1 MATDW
6 TSPKTSDTHT
16 NELAATRGR
25 DESNARMDY
34 TGDTNIPDGT
44 IRWNKANNRFEIW
57 SAASSTWSVLSS
69 KYLINVDTVDGY
81 HAGNASGNVP
91 VSNGTVNTNLNSD
104 KLDGQHGTFFQ
115 ARANHTG
122 TQAPS
127 TISPQGAG
135 SGLDADKLDG
145 KHASEFVYTTG
156 GTMTGDLTVPTVNG
170 DIFVADTRAQTI
182 NPEDINNRVT
192 VDFKSGSTIGLPG
205 LYYLVWTM
213 RPWGD
218 DSGGPAHQIAN
229 GSDGMF
235 YRSGTEASG
244 WGAWYKIWHAG
255 NDGSGSGL
263 DADLLDGLDSSRYH
277 KAAVSIFT
285 GGDWNSLTQ
294 HGTYKIDHETFDNDT
309 NHPPATYAWGIL
321 NVFVSE
327 VGGENRISQIYIPHQ
342 SSFDKYIYER
352 MFNGSDWTEWR
363 KIWRG
368 GTGSGSGLDADMLD
382 GKHLSEIWGG
392 IWDVII
398 EDRKPQGTG
407 GGTFTSGAWRTRDL
421 NTLVFNPN
429 SLASL
434 SNNRFTLP
442 AGTYCID
449 WDAPAQRVNRHK
461 TRLYNYTNSTVVAY
475 GTSEYATVPVDGLG
489 TTSRSCG
496 TTVITITRSTAFIIQ
511 HYCGVSSSVGFGEAS
526 SFGTEVYTRVR
537 IKKIA

>member
-6 TSPKTSDTHT
+6 TSPKTSDTHA

-115 ARANHTG
+115 ARENHTG

-135 SGLDADKLDG
+135 SGLNADLLDGLHSSAFLGVSAKAVDSDKLDG
-145 KHASEFVYTTG
+145 LHASDFQAMIDQKVDEFIVPANSNTVIWHKVGELDTDIGPSANNLTLLVSGVSDYGNNKPGVDIVQVSTRGGVSVDVYSLVPPGTRDQTYCYRNNATTG
-156 GTMTGDLTVPTVNG
+156 KTEIWVKRDAYTYETHFAVLNVNDATYG
-170 DIFVADTRAQTI
+170 NLASSSTEPSGIVYVDIKTH
-182 NPEDINNRVT
+182 
-192 VDFKSGSTIGLPG
+192 
-205 LYYLVWTM
+205 WT
-213 RPWGD
+213 
-218 DSGGPAHQIAN
+218 S
-229 GSDGMF
+229 
-235 YRSGTEASG
+235 
-244 WGAWYKIWHAG
+244 G

-263 DADLLDGLDSSRYH
+263 VADMVDGYHAGNASGNVPVSNGTLNINLNADL
-277 KAAVSIFT
+277 
-285 GGDWNSLTQ
+285 
-294 HGTYKIDHETFDNDT
+294 
-309 NHPPATYAWGIL
+309 
-321 NVFVSE
+321 
-327 VGGENRISQIYIPHQ
+327 
-342 SSFDKYIYER
+342 
-352 MFNGSDWTEWR
+352 
-363 KIWRG
+363 
-368 GTGSGSGLDADMLD
+368 LD
-382 GKHLSEIWGG
+382 GKHLSEIGG

-398 EDRKPQGTG
+398 EDRKPSGTN
-407 GGTFTSGAWRTRDL
+407 GGTFSSGAWQTRDL
-421 NTLVFNPN
+421 NTLVYNHD

-449 WDAPAQRVNRHK
+449 WDAPGCRVISHK
-461 TRLYNYTNSTVVAY
+461 TLLYNYTKSSIVAY
-475 GTSEYATVPVDGLG
+475 GTSEVCFDSDDYPQ
-489 TTSRSCG
+489 
-496 TTVITITRSTAFIIQ
+496 TR
-511 HYCGVSSSVGFGEAS
+511 
-526 SFGTEVYTRVR
+526 SFGTSIITIDQQTQFEIRHRCSSSSGIGLGRSAGFGTEIYTRVR
-537 IKKIA
+537 IKKID

>member
-57 SAASSTWSVLSS
+57 STASSTWSVLSS

-91 VSNGTVNTNLNSD
+91 VSNGTVNTNLNAD

-115 ARANHTG
+115 ARENHTG

-127 TISPQGAG
+127 TISPQGTG

-145 KHASEFVYTTG
+145 QHASSFLQASSYTAS
-156 GTMTGDLTVPTVNG
+156 DVLTKIKTV
-170 DIFVADTRAQTI
+170 
-182 NPEDINNRVT
+182 
-192 VDFKSGSTIGLPG
+192 
-205 LYYLVWTM
+205 
-213 RPWGD
+213 
-218 DSGGPAHQIAN
+218 
-229 GSDGMF
+229 
-235 YRSGTEASG
+235 
-244 WGAWYKIWHAG
+244 
-255 NDGSGSGL
+255 DGSGSGL

-277 KAAVSIFT
+277 KAAVSAFT

-294 HGTYKIDHETFDNDT
+294 HGTYKIQHETFDNDT
-309 NHPPATYAWGIL
+309 NHPPAISPYGIL

-327 VGGENRISQIYIPHQ
+327 IGGENRICQIYIPHQ
-342 SSFDKYIYER
+342 SHDKYIYER
-352 MFNGSDWTEWR
+352 MFNAGGWTEWR
-363 KIWRG
+363 KIWKG
-368 GTGSGSGLDADMLD
+368 GTGSGSGLDADLLD
-382 GKHLSEIWGG
+382 GKHLSEIGG
-392 IWDVII
+392 SAWDVII
-398 EDRKPQGTG
+398 EDRKPKGTHG
-407 GGTFTSGAWRTRDL
+407 GKFESGAWRTRDL
-421 NTLVFNPN
+421 NTLVFNHN

-449 WDAPAQRVNRHK
+449 WDAPAHNVNNHK
-461 TRLYNYTNSTVVAY
+461 SALYNYTGSTIVAY
-475 GTSEYATVPVDGLG
+475 GTSARSDIISSTATSS
-489 TTSRSCG
+489 TTSSVG
-496 TTVITITRSTAFIIQ
+496 TTVITVTSSTTFEIRHICGTTRD
-511 HYCGVSSSVGFGEAS
+511 SVGFGIATNLA
-526 SFGTEVYTRVR
+526 TEIYTRVR

>member
-6 TSPKTSDTHT
+6 NSPKTSDTHT

-104 KLDGQHGTFFQ
+104 LLDGQHGTFFQ

-156 GTMTGDLTVPTVNG
+156 GTMTGDLTVPAVNG
-170 DIFVADTRAQTI
+170 DIFVADTRDQTI
-182 NPEDINNRVT
+182 NPIDIVSRVT
-192 VDFKSGSTIGLPG
+192 VDLKKGSTIGLPDY
-205 LYYLVWTM
+205 YYLVWTM
-213 RPWGD
+213 RPWTD

-263 DADLLDGLDSSRYH
+263 DADLLDGKHAGNASGNVPVSNGTLNINLNADLLDGKHAGNASGNVP
-277 KAAVSIFT
+277 VS
-285 GGDWNSLTQ
+285 N
-294 HGTYKIDHETFDNDT
+294 GT
-309 NHPPATYAWGIL
+309 L
-321 NVFVSE
+321 NI
-327 VGGENRISQIYIPHQ
+327 NL
-342 SSFDKYIYER
+342 
-352 MFNGSDWTEWR
+352 N
-363 KIWRG
+363 
-368 GTGSGSGLDADMLD
+368 ADLLD
-382 GKHLSEIWGG
+382 GKHLSEIGGG

-398 EDRKPQGTG
+398 EDRKPKGTD
-407 GGTFTSGAWRTRDL
+407 GGTFESGAWRTRDL
-421 NTLVFNPN
+421 NTLVFNHN

-449 WDAPAQRVNRHK
+449 WDAPAYNVNGHK
-461 TRLYNYTNSTVVAY
+461 SALYNYTGSTIVAY
-475 GTSEYATVPVDGLG
+475 GTSASSFSTNS
-489 TTSRSCG
+489 TTSSVG
-496 TTVITITRSTAFIIQ
+496 TTVITVTSSTTFEIRHICGITK
-511 HYCGVSSSVGFGEAS
+511 GLGFGLATNLA
-526 SFGTEVYTRVR
+526 TEIYTRVR

>member
-6 TSPKTSDTHT
+6 TSPKTSDTHA

-44 IRWNKANNRFEIW
+44 IRWNKTNNRFEIW
-57 SAASSTWSVLSS
+57 NATTSTWSVLSS
-69 KYLINVDTVDGY
+69 KYMINVDTVDGY

-91 VSNGTVNTNLNSD
+91 VSNGTVNTNLNAD

-170 DIFVADTRAQTI
+170 DIFVADTREQTI
-182 NPEDINNRVT
+182 NPIDIDRKVT
-192 VDFKSGSTIGLPG
+192 VDFKSGSTIGLPNA
-205 LYYLVWTM
+205 YYLVWTM
-213 RPWGD
+213 RPWMD

-263 DADLLDGLDSSRYH
+263 DADLLDG
-277 KAAVSIFT
+277 
-285 GGDWNSLTQ
+285 
-294 HGTYKIDHETFDNDT
+294 
-309 NHPPATYAWGIL
+309 
-321 NVFVSE
+321 
-327 VGGENRISQIYIPHQ
+327 
-342 SSFDKYIYER
+342 
-352 MFNGSDWTEWR
+352 
-363 KIWRG
+363 
-368 GTGSGSGLDADMLD
+368 
-382 GKHLSEIWGG
+382 KHLSEIGGG

-398 EDRKPQGTG
+398 EDQKPQGTP

-421 NTLVFNPN
+421 NTLVFNHN

-434 SNNRFTLP
+434 GGNRFTLP

-449 WDAPAQRVNRHK
+449 WDAPAFYVDLHQSA
-461 TRLYNYTNSTVVAY
+461 LYNYTTSTIVAY
-475 GTSEYATVPVDGLG
+475 GTSAHN
-489 TTSRSCG
+489 TTGSSVG
-496 TTVITITRSTAFIIQ
+496 TTVITITSPTSFEIRHICKLTKDTD
-511 HYCGVSSSVGFGEAS
+511 GFGKAAN
-526 SFGTEVYTRVR
+526 FGTEIYTRVR
-537 IKKIA
+537 IKKIG